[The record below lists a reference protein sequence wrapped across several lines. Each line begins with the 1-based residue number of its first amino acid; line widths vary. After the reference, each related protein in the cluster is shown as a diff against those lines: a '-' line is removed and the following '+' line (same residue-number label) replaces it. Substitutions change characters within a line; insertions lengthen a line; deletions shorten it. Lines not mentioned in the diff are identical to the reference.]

1 MEAFDEMLCTNKIRR
16 YTKDY
21 YHRRMSAKLVNFIS
35 SKNKLKFSSDFDR
48 KGAKKFL
55 CEKAKAMEEI
65 VLDDTTDEEKKNV
78 SNDNNYKRNK
88 SHNKFIFRNKHVKSH
103 HSYNAL
109 LKNFQLNKL
118 SSKKN
123 STIKDDNIYM
133 SSNTVF
139 LINSIKDIGKIMNK
153 KNKRK
158 LLGSIKKRYSNAN
171 GKESSYLMTGENDS
185 FICTIVN
192 EIKEFKN

>member
-21 YHRRMSAKLVNFIS
+21 YNRRISAKLVNFIS
-35 SKNKLKFSSDFDR
+35 SKNKLKFRSDFDR

-55 CEKAKAMEEI
+55 DEKAKAMEEI
-65 VLDDTTDEEKKNV
+65 VLDDTTDEENKNIL
-78 SNDNNYKRNK
+78 NENNYKRNK
-88 SHNKFIFRNKHVKSH
+88 SHNKFVIGNRHVKPH
-103 HSYNAL
+103 HSHNSL
-109 LKNFQLNKL
+109 LMNFQINKF
-118 SSKKN
+118 SNKKN
-123 STIKDDNIYM
+123 NTLKDDNKYM
-133 SSNTVF
+133 SSNTVL

-158 LLGSIKKRYSNAN
+158 FLGSIKKRYSNAN

-185 FICTIVN
+185 FIGSIVN
-192 EIKEFKN
+192 QIKEFKN

>member
-1 MEAFDEMLCTNKIRR
+1 MEAFDEMLCTNNIRR

-21 YHRRMSAKLVNFIS
+21 YQRRMLAKLVNFIS
-35 SKNKLKFSSDFDR
+35 SKNKLKFKSDFDR

-55 CEKAKAMEEI
+55 DEKAKAMEEI

-88 SHNKFIFRNKHVKSH
+88 SHNKFLFRNKHVKPH
-103 HSYNAL
+103 HSHNAL

-118 SSKKN
+118 SNKKN
-123 STIKDDNIYM
+123 NILKDENNYI

-139 LINSIKDIGKIMNK
+139 LINSVKDIGKIMNK

-158 LLGSIKKRYSNAN
+158 FIGSIKKRYSNAN
-171 GKESSYLMTGENDS
+171 GKESSFLMIGENDS
-185 FICTIVN
+185 FIGSIVN
-192 EIKEFKN
+192 QIKEYKN